1 MTDNINLSQNTVS
14 DADTSIILNKDDLT
28 VDLKDPN
35 LKSQL
40 NKLKKLVDAAER
52 ALDSAKDVM
61 EAIMERKD
69 YKSMPGVEGKY
80 DGKYII
86 ASDGSKHEVPSN
98 YAAKSRLVY
107 GDVLK
112 IIEEDGKKVFKQ
124 IEKVARK
131 NLEGVV
137 TKKEGKWHVL
147 TETGS
152 HLLLDR
158 AIEFNQVKLNDLID
172 VVLPE
177 SNLSAPFA
185 AFNKVVKSE
194 TPIPSPQKSQST
206 SLPKQPAVKKEGQSF
221 KGVGSSNS
229 SAYKSSTA
237 STPKA
242 LSVSK
247 TVSNAKP
254 KPSLST
260 EDKKPVK
267 AAAEIKP
274 KIVPLSTETSKALAD
289 LDDLR

>member
-1 MTDNINLSQNTVS
+1 MTDTINLSQNTAS
-14 DADTSIILNKDDLT
+14 DADTSIVLNKEDLT

-107 GDVLK
+107 GDILK

-147 TETGS
+147 TEAGS

-158 AIEFNQVKLNDLID
+158 AIEFNQVKLKDLID

-194 TPIPSPQKSQST
+194 APAVITQKSESN
-206 SLPKQPAVKKEGQSF
+206 SLPKPSLVKKQGQSF
-221 KGVGSSNS
+221 KGVGGGHPVS
-229 SAYKSSTA
+229 KPTTA
-237 STPKA
+237 VVS
-242 LSVSK
+242 SVSR
-247 TVSNAKP
+247 AKP
-254 KPSLST
+254 KPNSSV
-260 EDKKPVK
+260 EEKKPVK
-267 AAAEIKP
+267 VVNEVKP
-274 KIVPLSTETSKALAD
+274 KIVALPNETTKDLAD